1 MSVGG
6 FSHIDESGRA
16 KMVDV
21 SGKSVTVRRARA
33 RGRVILQPGTIARIS
48 SATLPKGEALEAAR
62 LAGIL
67 AAKRTATLIPLCH
80 PLPVDWIDV
89 RIELAK
95 NAALIEAEVK
105 THAATGAEM
114 EALVAVSVA
123 ALTLYDMVKSVEPE
137 AIITDIAVVEKSGGK
152 SGRWLR
158 KETPE

>member
-1 MSVGG
+1 
-6 FSHIDESGRA
+6 
-16 KMVDV
+16 MVDV
-21 SGKSVTVRRARA
+21 SGKLVTVRRARA
-33 RGRVILQPGTIARIS
+33 HGRVLLRPGTIARIS

-89 RIELAK
+89 RIELAEG
-95 NAALIEAEVK
+95 AALIEAEVK

-123 ALTLYDMVKSVEPE
+123 ALTLYDMVKSVEPG
-137 AIITDIAVVEKSGGK
+137 AVITDIAVVEKSGGK

-158 KETPE
+158 KETPK